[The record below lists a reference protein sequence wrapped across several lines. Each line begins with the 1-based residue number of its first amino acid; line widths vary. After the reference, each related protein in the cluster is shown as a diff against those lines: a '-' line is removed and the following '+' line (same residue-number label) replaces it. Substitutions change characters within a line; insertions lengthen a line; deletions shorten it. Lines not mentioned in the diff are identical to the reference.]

1 MGKIDEEKWADS
13 RNLMENLW
21 AISLPF
27 YRLKNYES
35 HLTSFINCWIAT
47 HGGNVSSTNKPTL
60 TLAGRSLFKTQNR
73 FSPVL
78 NIVCLP
84 VFYRNRFSPVCL
96 PFYKTQNRFSPV
108 LNTVCLPVF
117 YRNRFSPVCLPF
129 YKHRIDFHLC

>member
-1 MGKIDEEKWADS
+1 M
-13 RNLMENLW
+13 
-21 AISLPF
+21 
-27 YRLKNYES
+27 
-35 HLTSFINCWIAT
+35 
-47 HGGNVSSTNKPTL
+47 SSTNKPTL

-78 NIVCLP
+78 NTVCLP

-117 YRNRFSPVCLPF
+117 FIG
-129 YKHRIDFHLC
+129 IDFHLCVCRFTKHGIDFHLC